1 MSNSVEKPRSQC
13 TLGGALITINSLNRA
28 VAIVHA
34 APGCAVAGS
43 GAAKTGSGY
52 WGSGYCDSMATPST
66 NIVEKEVIFGGEDRL
81 SEQIE
86 STFSIIDADLFAVI
100 TGCMTDIIGDDV
112 KAVVGRYQ
120 KAGKPVIVAETGGFK
135 GNSSK
140 GHDLI
145 LEALIDQYVEKG
157 LTKDHKQVN
166 LLGLI
171 PTQDIFWRGNLIE
184 LKRLLTNLGL
194 KVNTFFAP
202 FEELSSLRQASQASL
217 NIVLSDVH
225 GLGSARAFEEV
236 HGVPFINLPL
246 PIGPTA
252 TSQFL
257 TEVAK
262 QFEIDQNKLNKVLE
276 EESKYYYEFVQRT
289 ADLYIDTDF
298 QRFAVI
304 IGDANYSYAL
314 TKFVTDDFGW
324 IPYFTA
330 ITDTIDD
337 EDEKAKVLA
346 RFETIDSGLRPE
358 VIFETDTSV
367 IAEKLK
373 EKIDKEGDEYNSP
386 ISPAFL
392 LGSILDRQLANDLK
406 AGFLSVSHP
415 VTNRVVTDQAYAGYR
430 GGIRLINDIFNV
442 LISNR

>member
-1 MSNSVEKPRSQC
+1 MSNFIEKPRFQC
-13 TLGGALITINSLNRA
+13 TLGGALTTINSLNRA
-28 VAIVHA
+28 AAIVHA

-43 GAAKTGSGY
+43 SAAKGGSGY
-52 WGSGYCDSMATPST
+52 WGVGYCDSMATPST
-66 NIVEKEVIFGGEDRL
+66 NIVEKDVIFGGEDRL
-81 SEQIE
+81 AEQIE
-86 STFSIIDADLFAVI
+86 STLSIIDADLFAVI

-120 KAGKPVIVAETGGFK
+120 NEGKPVVVAETGGFK

-140 GHDLI
+140 GYDLI
-145 LEALIDQYVEKG
+145 LEALINQYVEKG
-157 LTKDHKQVN
+157 LTKDPKQVN
-166 LLGLI
+166 LFGLV
-171 PTQDIFWRGNLIE
+171 PAQDVFWRGNLIE
-184 LKRLLTNLGL
+184 LKRLLTKLGL

-202 FEELSSLRQASQASL
+202 FEDLSTLKKSSQAIL

-225 GLGSARAFEEV
+225 GLGAARAYEEI
-236 HGVPFINLPL
+236 HGIPFINSPL

-252 TSQFL
+252 TGQFL

-262 QFEIDQNKLNKVLE
+262 QFGIDSKRLNEVLRE
-276 EESKYYYEFVQRT
+276 ETEYYYEFVQRI

-298 QRFAVI
+298 QRFAVV
-304 IGDANYSYAL
+304 IGDANYSLAL

-324 IPYFTA
+324 IPYFVA
-330 ITDTIDD
+330 ITDTIEE
-337 EDEKAKVLA
+337 EDQDKILA
-346 RFETIDSGLRPE
+346 RFDTIEPE
-358 VIFETDTSV
+358 LKPQIIFETDTSK
-367 IAEKLK
+367 ISAKLK
-373 EKIDKEGDEYNSP
+373 EKLEREGDDYNSP

-392 LGSILDRQLANDLK
+392 LGSVLDRQLATELK

-430 GGIRLINDIFNV
+430 GGVRLINDILNV